1 MMTESTNNQGNTA
14 SGPEPAPTDDSGS
27 GKALIIGIVLV
38 ALLMSGY
45 AWWHQ
50 KQKGRRT
57 LEFWGSRI
65 ALRLRYGKEIELLQL
80 TSPETSDESASGDTL
95 GIDGQ
100 SWGIAQSK
108 MISKAKGLVH
118 ARQALV
124 FDPSYEWTAAP
135 HKPPVWQ
142 YALRFTDEVAG
153 ESDLEATTSEQS
165 NGVVLL
171 FDLEHSVAGTADGSR
186 TVQITIADGL
196 KKFFEENLQ

>member
-1 MMTESTNNQGNTA
+1 MAESTNNQNTA
-14 SGPEPAPTDDSGS
+14 LPDRRPAADVGADT

-80 TSPETSDESASGDTL
+80 AAPDSDTSTGGETLTVN
-95 GIDGQ
+95 GQ
-100 SWGIAQSK
+100 SWGIVQSK
-108 MISKAKGLVH
+108 VISKATGLVH

-124 FDPSYEWTAAP
+124 FDPSYEWNAEA

-142 YALRFTDEVAG
+142 YALRFMDEVAG
-153 ESDLEATTSEQS
+153 ESGVADDLESTPDD
-165 NGVVLL
+165 VVLL
-171 FDLEHSVAGTADGSR
+171 FDLEHSVAGSVDGSR
-186 TVQITIADGL
+186 TVQITIAEGL
-196 KKFFEENLQ
+196 KKFFEEKLQ

>member
-1 MMTESTNNQGNTA
+1 MAESTNNQNIAKPDPLAA
-14 SGPEPAPTDDSGS
+14 SDGGSGS

-50 KQKGRRT
+50 KQKGRHT
-57 LEFWGSRI
+57 LDFWGSRI
-65 ALRLRYGKEIELLQL
+65 ALRLRYGKEIELLELSQ
-80 TSPETSDESASGDTL
+80 PESAGTATSGSTL
-95 GIDGQ
+95 EIAGQ

-124 FDPSYEWTAAP
+124 FDPSYEWNAAP

-142 YALRFTDEVAG
+142 YALRVTDEVDG
-153 ESDLEATTSEQS
+153 ESGLEATTSEQS

-186 TVQITIADGL
+186 TVQITIAKGL
-196 KKFFEENLQ
+196 STFFEENLE